1 MNAFFR
7 NPFKNKFD
15 MVDAVII
22 LLLSTFMLAMI
33 FYTGLPG
40 YPLVAFIGI
49 CACYIDLF
57 VANKIIRTVCLVIL
71 LVLILVGLFSN
82 MHCTR

>member
-7 NPFKNKFD
+7 NPFKNKSD
-15 MVDAVII
+15 LIDVVII
-22 LLLSTFMLAMI
+22 WLLSTFMLAMI
-33 FYTGLPG
+33 FYTKLPG

-57 VANKIIRTVCLVIL
+57 VANKIVRTACLAIL

-82 MHCTR
+82 IHCT